1 MIFPPIESALEEP
14 NGLLAMG
21 GDLSTQR
28 LLLAYASGI
37 FPWFDEQQPIL
48 WWSPN
53 PRAVIYP
60 SELKIAKSL
69 RSILKKGLF
78 HVTYD
83 TAFSQVVEACR
94 APRKNA
100 QGTWITEQIQ
110 KSYNELHQQGYAHS
124 IECWQKNKLVGG
136 LYGVTL
142 GKLFFG
148 ESMFSFATNS
158 SKVAFVYLVQHLASF
173 GFPLIDC
180 QVPNSHLESLGSTT
194 IPRSEFKILLKH
206 YASFPRDD
214 APWHTPFSLFFD

>member
-14 NGLLAMG
+14 NGLRAMG

-124 IECWQKNKLVGG
+124 IECWQENKLVGG

>member
-124 IECWQKNKLVGG
+124 IECWQENKLVGG